1 MLLIKNNKGGALL
14 LALIILTAAFLFGTT
29 LLHIAMADNN
39 HSVYQNKKNQAHFL
53 ARSGAQAFADYIV
66 DNPDDLTTSQID
78 ALITDILNTSGGK
91 SAPTKLRKTDTN
103 YFQIQLQRS
112 GDELLIQ
119 STGYV
124 DQVEDTVSLLLR
136 KNISNFPPLDMAVF
150 SMGSMSL
157 PNGTI
162 YGNVGTNSESPG
174 SVAFSGGPDRIHG
187 QLTLGPAAGEDT
199 VSCAYGDINT
209 FIKDP
214 NPLSNLAKYREYPD
228 PVFPAFPFIA
238 TPANVVSQKKTDN
251 NAINTDTYFTG
262 GIEAGTAGPL
272 IINGSSGHR
281 TIQASNFTISNSGSV
296 VINNTGNGT
305 LNIVVDDSFTIS
317 NNTKMTINIGNGDVN
332 ILTDTLKMN
341 PGTMIVNRTG
351 DGKLKIYVSNRL
363 LLQSS
368 SKINVNASGVKN
380 NPEWAELYYAGSE
393 SVHLGDDLDI
403 AAFIQF
409 DKAPLT
415 IDNGGNI
422 LGNLV
427 TGGNYLSIKGGSD
440 ADVKMIYAPRANVI
454 VSEGG
459 HIKGAIVSNTFTMS
473 GGSII
478 TFSEPGFDPGLID
491 PSLDPNYQ
499 IVLWQ

>member
-162 YGNVGTNSESPG
+162 YGNVAPIQKAPVQLLFQAADRIPWTTNIRPG
-174 SVAFSGGPDRIHG
+174 S
-187 QLTLGPAAGEDT
+187 GEDT
-199 VSCAYGDINT
+199 VSCAYGDLT
-209 FIKDP
+209 H
-214 NPLSNLAKYREYPD
+214 LSRIESLVQSDQYREYPD

-238 TPANVVSQKKTDN
+238 TPANVVSQKD
-251 NAINTDTYFTG
+251 
-262 GIEAGTAGPL
+262 
-272 IINGSSGHR
+272 R
-281 TIQASNFTISNSGSV
+281 Q
-296 VINNTGNGT
+296 
-305 LNIVVDDSFTIS
+305 
-317 NNTKMTINIGNGDVN
+317 
-332 ILTDTLKMN
+332 
-341 PGTMIVNRTG
+341 
-351 DGKLKIYVSNRL
+351 
-363 LLQSS
+363 
-368 SKINVNASGVKN
+368 
-380 NPEWAELYYAGSE
+380 
-393 SVHLGDDLDI
+393 
-403 AAFIQF
+403 
-409 DKAPLT
+409 
-415 IDNGGNI
+415 
-422 LGNLV
+422 
-427 TGGNYLSIKGGSD
+427 
-440 ADVKMIYAPRANVI
+440 
-454 VSEGG
+454 
-459 HIKGAIVSNTFTMS
+459 
-473 GGSII
+473 
-478 TFSEPGFDPGLID
+478 
-491 PSLDPNYQ
+491 
-499 IVLWQ
+499 